1 MRLMKAAGREVGATA
16 QPEWGDPGFFG
27 GRSRLRDALRLLW
40 QLIRPPKGHRTMP
53 TKTGML
59 LILLAIGIGSAGFN
73 TGHNILYL
81 MLAVLLSALLVSGIL
96 SWQNFRGCR
105 WRLVCGERMRAG
117 EANPVHLEIRNQ
129 KKWLPSYSL
138 TFLVASERSG
148 ELAAV
153 ALEGRLDAGEQRRL
167 RWIVEPERR
176 GRDRIRL
183 RGLVSRYPFGFLKK
197 TIEDSVSREVVVW
210 PERLAVD
217 LDSARAGRPRP
228 HGAYFQR
235 GEGVELL
242 GLREYRRGDA
252 PRAVHWKATA
262 RMGKLQVRETAQEAN
277 RSFRIWVETAVK
289 RWEKEADFERMC
301 RAAGSL
307 AELLYQREQL
317 RSLQVDGE
325 AAIVVACP
333 ADLERVLDRLAVV
346 ARGDAGEAGE
356 GHGVAGAIR
365 FRATAAGRIELFS
378 EEGILGEA

>member
-1 MRLMKAAGREVGATA
+1 M
-16 QPEWGDPGFFG
+16 
-27 GRSRLRDALRLLW
+27 
-40 QLIRPPKGHRTMP
+40 
-53 TKTGML
+53 
-59 LILLAIGIGSAGFN
+59 
-73 TGHNILYL
+73 
-81 MLAVLLSALLVSGIL
+81 
-96 SWQNFRGCR
+96 
-105 WRLVCGERMRAG
+105 
-117 EANPVHLEIRNQ
+117 
-129 KKWLPSYSL
+129 
-138 TFLVASERSG
+138 ASERSG

-378 EEGILGEA
+378 EEGTLGEA